1 MMTVLEEEIDRL
13 NEAYEQ
19 MFDVFE
25 KHNLTPE
32 MTFGLMVKLVVQIA
46 GDIPKPEL
54 LSIISSAHDIDRFM
68 RPRSEEMH

>member
-1 MMTVLEEEIDRL
+1 MTVLEEEMDRL

>member
-1 MMTVLEEEIDRL
+1 MTVDEQEIERI

-25 KHNLTPE
+25 RNELTPE

-54 LSIISSAHDIDRFM
+54 LSIISAAHDLDRFM

>member
-1 MMTVLEEEIDRL
+1 MMTVPEQEIDKL

-25 KHNLTPE
+25 RNELTPE

>member
-1 MMTVLEEEIDRL
+1 MTVVQEEIDRL

-25 KHNLTPE
+25 KNELTPE

-54 LSIISSAHDIDRFM
+54 LGIISSAHDIDRFM
-68 RPRSEEMH
+68 RHHSEEMH